1 MNAVTPAN
9 ERAIIGGNS
18 PPEPTPFEL
27 VEADAT
33 ARYEE
38 AKLWLD
44 GAAVDS
50 QGVADGLSKLINL
63 LRAAEKAADA
73 LRVVE
78 KKPHDEAGAAVQ
90 AKFKPIT
97 DKCKRAIDGCKKA
110 LTPWLEKV
118 EAAKRATEAAAK
130 KAAEEAIRA
139 AQEALRTSDPP
150 VMTDPV
156 VAARHFWGTK
166 PAEMKAFIQSLA
178 EDEVREAGKAAEF
191 ISIPGFIINSESKA
205 V

>member
-1 MNAVTPAN
+1 M
-9 ERAIIGGNS
+9 
-18 PPEPTPFEL
+18 
-27 VEADAT
+27 
-33 ARYEE
+33 
-38 AKLWLD
+38 
-44 GAAVDS
+44 
-50 QGVADGLSKLINL
+50 ADGLSKLINL

-139 AQEALRTSDPP
+139 AQEALRTSDPTNLEDREAAEVLVQDAKFAQIDARKATKDTAKASSGGVGRAVSLRTTYSP